1 MVSIIRYLLV
11 LNQSLLAQIQYLLK
25 FIASNI
31 NLHKDEELPNYP
43 YKKLVVDKPPIIKEV
58 KLLNYK
64 DLLKEHL
71 MSTGK
76 EVKPVSLRKDSSVP
90 KDAVCSR
97 CGAPHQYLYDNNG
110 GRGQLLCKVCKNTF
124 DKNTRQ
130 FKVTRIHC
138 PY

>member
-71 MSTGK
+71 TSTGK
-76 EVKPVSLRKDSSVP
+76 EIKPVAL
-90 KDAVCSR
+90 
-97 CGAPHQYLYDNNG
+97 
-110 GRGQLLCKVCKNTF
+110 
-124 DKNTRQ
+124 
-130 FKVTRIHC
+130 
-138 PY
+138 